1 MSNPNVAATDPVG
14 PASAEEARIE
24 RGARLPDVIRVMAGL
39 AANAQIKIVFDDPDV
54 LAATALRYVQACE
67 RACGIGGDE

>member
-24 RGARLPDVIRVMAGL
+24 RGARLPDVIRVAAGL
-39 AANAQIKIVFDDPDV
+39 AAAGGSYATWRDMAMDALDIVI
-54 LAATALRYVQACE
+54 ACE
-67 RACGIGGDE
+67 EACGIGGEQ